1 MSINFQKKTNKLL
14 KLSLYFPAGIGEKI
28 TGILLL
34 LLLVFTGL
42 SSGQTSDA
50 VKLDST
56 LDKTMEAGEATV
68 AEPKRKMVR
77 WNEYEGKFFTIRAGA
92 GFLYEV
98 AAYAQDEQSK
108 QQFELEPESKV
119 RDFRFLLKGR
129 LKFKRPVTWTA
140 GIMYDGP
147 TDSWLFRET
156 GIMVAVPELRGHL
169 FIGRTKE
176 GFSLNKVMT
185 GYAGWTMER
194 ATISD
199 ATVPILGDGVKWLGY
214 VPELHLLWNFGY
226 FIDSYN
232 ARQSFSTYD
241 HQFVARVAWV
251 KMLSETDHKLLHIGF
266 NGRSG
271 AVDEDLLQIRSR
283 PEAFPAPY
291 FLDTGKF
298 QAFTTNMA
306 GWEIYYRSGP
316 WIFGTEY
323 WGQKVDSPEGG
334 DPLFHG
340 GDVVVT
346 WLITGETRA
355 YNTVGGYFK
364 AVSPAKTVFEGG
376 WGAWEAV
383 LRLSYIDLDSGKISG
398 GKFWRITPMV
408 NWHLSDQLRLEFAYG
423 YGTLDRFQRT
433 GITHFFQSRLQIQI

>member
-1 MSINFQKKTNKLL
+1 
-14 KLSLYFPAGIGEKI
+14 
-28 TGILLL
+28 
-34 LLLVFTGL
+34 
-42 SSGQTSDA
+42 
-50 VKLDST
+50 
-56 LDKTMEAGEATV
+56 MEAGEATV
-68 AEPKRKMVR
+68 AEPRRKMIR
-77 WNEYEGKFFTIRAGA
+77 WNEYEGPFFTIRAGA
-92 GFLYEV
+92 ACLYEV
-98 AAYAQDEQSK
+98 AAYAQDEESK
-108 QQFELEPESKV
+108 QQFELEPDGKF
-119 RDFRFLLKGR
+119 RDFRFMLKGR

-194 ATISD
+194 ATMSD

-214 VPELHLLWNFGY
+214 VPELHLLWNIGY

-251 KMLSETDHKLLHIGF
+251 KLFSETDHTLLHIGF

-271 AVDEDLLQIRSR
+271 AVDEDLLQIKSR

-291 FLDTGKF
+291 FVDTGKF
-298 QAFTTNMA
+298 QAYSTVMA

-316 WIFGTEY
+316 WMFGTEY
-323 WGQKVDSPEGG
+323 WGQDVNSPEGG

-340 GDVVVT
+340 GDVVAT
-346 WLITGETRA
+346 WLITGETRT

-364 AVSPAKTVFEGG
+364 AVSPAKTIFEGG

-383 LRLSYIDLDSGKISG
+383 LRISYIDLDSGTLTG

-408 NWHLSDQLRLEFAYG
+408 NWHLSDNFRLEFTYG
-423 YGTLDRFQRT
+423 YGTLDRFQRKGVT
-433 GITHFFQSRLQIQI
+433 QFFQSRLQIQI